1 LVPTVAAKTGNLEPG
16 TRKSASRINPFRFFE
31 LIQKQRTLNFLF
43 AWRYFNAK
51 KSTNAINI
59 IAWVSVLAM
68 AVGTAALILLL
79 SVFNG
84 FEDLVKSLYADF
96 YTDLRVIPAT
106 GKTVRFTE
114 EQKKK
119 IATLA
124 GVRAVSFTVQENALL
139 QNGEYQSW
147 VIVKGVDDGYSKVN
161 SVADR
166 LIRGKF
172 SLGTE
177 DQPGVVLGAG
187 IENLLRVSS
196 DREILPL
203 TVYLPKRGFVG
214 ELTDP
219 LQSLSAG
226 NIATS
231 GSFAIQQDFD
241 NNYVITNIDFVKR
254 MLNLPADEYGAA
266 EIALQTAEDEKKTM
280 QALQQLLGPA
290 FIVQTRYEQNRSLYA
305 TMQGEKWFIFV
316 LLSFILIVAAFTMIG
331 ALTMLVLEK
340 QKDIQILKAMG
351 SSSAAIQKIFLSEG
365 ILLALI
371 GGGGGVLLAVI
382 IGWLQ
387 VKYKLIKLEGNTFL
401 IDHYPIK
408 FLTTDIVLVFFTVL
422 VIALLASWFPSRKAA
437 LQPVELR
444 S

>member
-1 LVPTVAAKTGNLEPG
+1 
-16 TRKSASRINPFRFFE
+16 
-31 LIQKQRTLNFLF
+31 LNFLF

-68 AVGTAALILLL
+68 GVGTAALILLL

-96 YTDLRVIPAT
+96 YTDLRVIPAN
-106 GKTVRFTE
+106 GKTLRLTD

-119 IATLA
+119 IATLP
-124 GVRAVSFTVQENALL
+124 GTRDVSFTVQENALL
-139 QNGEYQSW
+139 QNGEHQGW
-147 VIVKGVDDGYSKVN
+147 VFIKGVDDNYSKVN
-161 SVADR
+161 SVANR

-172 SLGTE
+172 SLGTRE
-177 DQPGVVLGAG
+177 QPGAVLGAG
-187 IENLLRVSS
+187 VENLLWVTS

-203 TVYLPKRGFVG
+203 TVYLPSRGVVG

-226 NIATS
+226 NIATT
-231 GSFAIQQDFD
+231 GAFAIQQDFD
-241 NNYVITNIDFVKR
+241 NNYVITNIDFVKQ
-254 MLNLPADEYGAA
+254 MLNMQPDEYGAA
-266 EIALQTAEDEKKTM
+266 EIALKSAEDEKKTI
-280 QALQQLLGPA
+280 QALKDLLGKQ
-290 FIVQTRYEQNRSLYA
+290 FVVETRYEQNRSLYA

-340 QKDIQILKAMG
+340 QKDIQILRAMG
-351 SSSAAIQKIFLSEG
+351 SSGLAIQKIFLSEG
-365 ILLALI
+365 MLLALI
-371 GGGGGVLLAVI
+371 GGGGGVLLAFI

-387 VKYKLIKLEGNTFL
+387 EKLKLIKLEGNTFL
-401 IDHYPIK
+401 IDHYPVK
-408 FLTTDIVLVFFTVL
+408 FLATDIVLVFFTVL
-422 VIALLASWFPSRKAA
+422 MIALLASWFPSRKAA
-437 LQPVELR
+437 LQPIELR